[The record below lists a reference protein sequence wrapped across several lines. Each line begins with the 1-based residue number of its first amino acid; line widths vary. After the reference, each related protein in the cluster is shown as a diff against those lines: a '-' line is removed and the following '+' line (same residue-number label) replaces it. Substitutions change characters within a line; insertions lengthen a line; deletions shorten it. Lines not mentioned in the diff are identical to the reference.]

1 MTTAPSNAQSE
12 RRPTPDEI
20 HGQKLPYPASQEDM
34 NLAPDS
40 DLSNYQAAGKLSGKV
55 AIITGGDS
63 GIGRA
68 VAIAYAMEGAK
79 VAILYNVNDA
89 DADKTAA
96 MVKER
101 GSECLPIKMD
111 VRKPEECESAVQQT
125 LDKFGKINIL
135 VNNAAFQMV
144 QRDLADLT
152 IKQFHETFET
162 NVFGYFHMFKAA
174 LPHLQA
180 GDVIINTGSIVGKM
194 GKGMLVDYSASKG
207 AVHTLTK
214 SLAQALAEKKI
225 RVNCVVPG
233 PVWTP
238 NIPATMPIDKVE
250 GYDSDNAMKRAGQ
263 PEELAPAYVFLAAED
278 SSFMT
283 GALVDVTGGQLSS

>member
-1 MTTAPSNAQSE
+1 MTP
-12 RRPTPDEI
+12 
-20 HGQKLPYPASQEDM
+20 
-34 NLAPDS
+34 APDS
-40 DLSNYQAAGKLSGKV
+40 DLSNYKAAGKLTDKV

-68 VAIAYAMEGAK
+68 VAIAYAMEGAN

-89 DADKTAA
+89 DAEKTKS
-96 MVKER
+96 MVEDR
-101 GSECLPIKMD
+101 GGQCLPIKMD
-111 VRKPEECESAVQQT
+111 VREPEACEAAVQQT
-125 LDKFGKINIL
+125 IDKFGKLNIL

-144 QRDLADLT
+144 QKDLADLT
-152 IKQFHETFET
+152 IKQFHETIET

-174 LPHLQA
+174 FPHLKE

-194 GKGMLVDYSASKG
+194 GKGMLVDYATSKG
-207 AVHTLTK
+207 AVHAFTK
-214 SLAQALAEKKI
+214 SLAQNLADKKI
-225 RVNCVVPG
+225 RVNSVVPG

-238 NIPATMPIDKVE
+238 NIPATMPKEKVDQ
-250 GYDSDNAMKRAGQ
+250 YDTDNAMGRAGQ

>member
-1 MTTAPSNAQSE
+1 MTTTQAE

-20 HGQKLPYPASQEDM
+20 PGQQLPYPASQEDM
-34 NLAPDS
+34 TPAPDS
-40 DLSNYQAAGKLSGKV
+40 DLSNYKAADKLKGKV

-68 VAIAYAMEGAK
+68 VAIAYAMEGAN
-79 VAILYNVNDA
+79 VAILYNANDK
-89 DADKTAA
+89 DASQTKE
-96 MVKER
+96 MVEAR
-101 GSECLPIKMD
+101 GGQCLPIKMD
-111 VRKPEECESAVQQT
+111 VRQPEACEAAVQQT
-125 LDKFGKINIL
+125 IDRFGKLNIL

-152 IKQFHETFET
+152 IKQFHETIEI

-174 LPHLQA
+174 FPHLEE

-194 GKGMLVDYSASKG
+194 GKGMLVDYATSKG
-207 AVHTLTK
+207 AVHTFTK
-214 SLAQALAEKKI
+214 SLAQNLAEKKI
-225 RVNCVVPG
+225 RVNAVVPG

-238 NIPATMPIDKVE
+238 NIPATMPIDQVE
-250 GYDSDNAMKRAGQ
+250 GYDSDNAMGRAGQ

>member
-1 MTTAPSNAQSE
+1 MATQQE
-12 RRPTPDEI
+12 RRPTPDQI
-20 HGQKLPYPASQEDM
+20 HAQQLPYPASQADM
-34 NLAPDS
+34 QPAPDS
-40 DLSNYQAAGKLSGKV
+40 DLSNYQPAGKLTGKV

-68 VAIAYAMEGAK
+68 VAIAYGMEGAK
-79 VAILYNVNDA
+79 VAICYNVNDD
-89 DADKTAA
+89 DAQTTKA
-96 MVKER
+96 MVEER
-101 GSECLPIKMD
+101 GGECLPIKMD
-111 VRKPEECESAVQQT
+111 VRKPEECDRAIQQT
-125 LDKFGKINIL
+125 VEQFGQINIL

-144 QRDLADLT
+144 RKDLSELT

-162 NVFGYFHMFKAA
+162 NVFGYFHMVKAA
-174 LPHLQA
+174 YPHLKE
-180 GDVIINTGSIVGKM
+180 GDVIINTGSIVGKI
-194 GKGMLVDYSASKG
+194 GKDFLVDYAASKG

-214 SLAQALAEKKI
+214 SLAQNLADKKI
-225 RVNCVVPG
+225 RVNAVVPG

-238 NIPATMPIDKVE
+238 NIPATMPSDKVE
-250 GYDSDNAMKRAGQ
+250 GYDSDNALSRAGQ